1 MAYGISITGNDTAG
15 DFIVQDTSIGNGII
29 NYQVT
34 ASGTTMT
41 SSISSFSG
49 DARLFING
57 NVGSTNTG
65 DFITLDRTSNKF
77 KRITFSGTLGSTLTG
92 ITYTDTTVNYLVLKE
107 MSTISTSGGNYGIQ
121 IFTATGL
128 VAFDSRRIL
137 TNTSFFFTGD
147 TKQSATV
154 DGDGGF
160 ISHDGDIYC
169 DTAVL
174 FEFTTDS
181 ASAIRWKGTGVG
193 VSEVEYLHFRSQ
205 PGGRG
210 GGGPSTSYIK
220 NFGTIVT
227 GKIR

>member
-29 NYQVT
+29 NYQVVAEGQT
-34 ASGTTMT
+34 LT

-49 DARLFING
+49 NARLFING
-57 NVGSTNTG
+57 NVGTTNLNE
-65 DFITLDRTSNKF
+65 FITLDRTSNKF
-77 KRITFSGTLGSTLTG
+77 KIVDFSTGSLGGNISG

-107 MSTISTSGGNYGIQ
+107 MSAISSSSNDYGIQ
-121 IFTATGL
+121 ILTSTGA

-147 TKQSATV
+147 YKQSATV

-160 ISHDGDIYC
+160 ISHDGDTYC
-169 DTAVL
+169 DTAIL
-174 FEFTTDS
+174 FEFAANS

-193 VSEVEYLHFRSQ
+193 TSRVEYLHFRSQ
-205 PGGRG
+205 SGRT
-210 GGGPSTSYIK
+210 SATSYIK

>member
-41 SSISSFSG
+41 SSTSSIPSFSG

-107 MSTISTSGGNYGIQ
+107 MSAISPSGGNYGVQ
-121 IFTATGL
+121 LLTSTGV

-147 TKQSATV
+147 YKQSAAVT
-154 DGDGGF
+154 GDGGF

-169 DTAVL
+169 DTQIL
-174 FEFTTDS
+174 FEFSADS

-193 VSEVEYLHFRSQ
+193 TSRVEYLHFRSFS
-205 PGGRG
+205 GRTS
-210 GGGPSTSYIK
+210 STSYIN
-220 NFGTIVT
+220 NFGTILT
-227 GKIR
+227 GKTR